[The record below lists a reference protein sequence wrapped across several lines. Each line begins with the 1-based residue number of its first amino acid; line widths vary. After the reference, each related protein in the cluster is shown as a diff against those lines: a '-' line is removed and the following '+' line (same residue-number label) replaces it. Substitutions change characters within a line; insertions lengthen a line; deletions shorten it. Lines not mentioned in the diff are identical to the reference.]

1 LAVLIFL
8 LGFFLFWGSDSF
20 AQMYKY
26 VDKEGKIC
34 FTDNLTSS
42 LLKEGISSNKDKKPA
57 EGINPK
63 KRSGAE
69 IKDIMQ
75 LGQDILE
82 EELAK
87 PPEKQNRHLVQEMR
101 EILYGDVTSKKPK
114 NTPN

>member
-1 LAVLIFL
+1 LVVWIFL
-8 LGFFLFWGSDSF
+8 LNFFLFWGSDSF

-42 LLKEGISSNKDKKPA
+42 LLKEGISSNEGKKPA
-57 EGINPK
+57 EGLHER

-75 LGQDILE
+75 LGHDILE
-82 EELAK
+82 AELAK

-101 EILYGDVTSKKPK
+101 EILYGDVTSKKSK
-114 NTPN
+114 NTRN